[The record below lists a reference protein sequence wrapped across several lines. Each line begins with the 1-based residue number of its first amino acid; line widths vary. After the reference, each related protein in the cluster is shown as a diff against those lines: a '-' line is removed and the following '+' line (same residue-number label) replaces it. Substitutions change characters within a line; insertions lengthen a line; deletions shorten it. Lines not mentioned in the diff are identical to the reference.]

1 MTAKMILSLDG
12 VVLQECLL
20 DKERMTI
27 GRKDDNDIVINNLA
41 VSSHHAAIITIMN
54 DSFIEDMDSTNG
66 MLVNGESVK
75 KRFLQNNDLIEIG
88 KYKLKYINDHASTT
102 TAADFEKTVVMR
114 GSLQEIRKEKDRSED
129 TLLKLP
135 EPEAG
140 EAEPSPTEIIR
151 PVEPAQEPAQEPAP
165 APMRAAIQILN
176 GPNAGREPELVK
188 SLTTLG
194 KPGVQVAVL
203 TRRPRGYFITHV
215 EGENYPAVNG
225 QVIGT
230 HPRALNDHDLIELV
244 GIKMEFFLKV

>member
-54 DSFIEDMDSTNG
+54 DSFIEDLDSTNG
-66 MLVNGESVK
+66 MLVNGEPLK
-75 KRFLQNNDLIEIG
+75 KCFLQNNDLVEIG
-88 KYKLKYINDHASTT
+88 KYKLKYINAHVSTT
-102 TAADFEKTVVMR
+102 TAADFEKTMVMR
-114 GSLQEIRKEKDRSED
+114 GSLHEIREKTDKSED
-129 TLLKLP
+129 TLVKLL
-135 EPEAG
+135 EPETG
-140 EAEPSPTEIIR
+140 EAALSPTEIIR
-151 PVEPAQEPAQEPAP
+151 PVEPAQEPAPL
-165 APMRAAIQILN
+165 RAVIQILN
-176 GPNAGREPELVK
+176 GPNAGRELELVK

-215 EGENYPAVNG
+215 EGVNYPAVNG

>member
-12 VVLQECLL
+12 VVLQECPL

-54 DSFIEDMDSTNG
+54 DSFIEDLDSTNG
-66 MLVNGESVK
+66 MLVNGEAVK
-75 KRFLQNNDLIEIG
+75 KRFLQNNDLVEIG
-88 KYKLKYINDHASTT
+88 KYKLKYINDHVSTT
-102 TAADFEKTVVMR
+102 TAEDFEKTMVMR
-114 GSLQEIRKEKDRSED
+114 GSMRGIRKDSDKSED
-129 TLLKLP
+129 TLVKLP
-135 EPEAG
+135 EPETRVQ
-140 EAEPSPTEIIR
+140 EAAPTDIIR
-151 PVEPAQEPAQEPAP
+151 PVEAAQEPAP
-165 APMRAAIQILN
+165 APLRAAIQILN
-176 GPNAGREPELVK
+176 GPNAGRELELVK

-203 TRRPRGYFITHV
+203 TRRPQGYFITHV

-230 HPRALNDHDLIELV
+230 HPCSLNDHDLIELV
-244 GIKMEFFLKV
+244 GIKMEFFLKG

>member
-1 MTAKMILSLDG
+1 MNERRDMTAKMILSLDG

-54 DSFIEDMDSTNG
+54 DSFIEDLDSTNG
-66 MLVNGESVK
+66 MLVNGEPVK
-75 KRFLQNNDLIEIG
+75 KRFLQNSDLIEIG
-88 KYKLKYINDHASTT
+88 KYKLKYINDHVSTT
-102 TAADFEKTVVMR
+102 TAADFEKTMVMR
-114 GSLQEIRKEKDRSED
+114 GSLHEIRKETDRSED
-129 TLLKLP
+129 TLVKLP
-135 EPEAG
+135 EPETR
-140 EAEPSPTEIIR
+140 EAAPSPTEIIR
-151 PVEPAQEPAQEPAP
+151 PVEPAPL
-165 APMRAAIQILN
+165 RAVIQILN
-176 GPNAGREPELVK
+176 GPNAGRELELVK

-215 EGENYPAVNG
+215 EGGNYPAVNG

-244 GIKMEFFLKV
+244 GIKMEFFLKG

>member
-1 MTAKMILSLDG
+1 MTAKIILSLDG

-75 KRFLQNNDLIEIG
+75 KRFLQNSDLVEIG
-88 KYKLKYINDHASTT
+88 KYKLKYINDRVSTT

-129 TLLKLP
+129 TLVKLP

-140 EAEPSPTEIIR
+140 EAAPTPTEIIR
-151 PVEPAQEPAQEPAP
+151 PVEPAQEPAPQ
-165 APMRAAIQILN
+165 RAVIQILN
-176 GPNAGREPELVK
+176 GPNAGRELELVK

>member
-12 VVLQECLL
+12 VVLQECSL

-54 DSFIEDMDSTNG
+54 DSFIEDLDSTNG
-66 MLVNGESVK
+66 MLVNGEPLK

-88 KYKLKYINDHASTT
+88 KYKLKYINDHVSTT
-102 TAADFEKTVVMR
+102 TAADFEKTMVMR
-114 GSLQEIRKEKDRSED
+114 GSLHGIRKETDKSED
-129 TLLKLP
+129 TLVKLP
-135 EPEAG
+135 EPEIR
-140 EAEPSPTEIIR
+140 EAVPSPTEIIR
-151 PVEPAQEPAQEPAP
+151 PVEAEPAP
-165 APMRAAIQILN
+165 QRAVVQILN
-176 GPNAGREPELVK
+176 GPNAGRELELAK

-203 TRRPRGYFITHV
+203 TRRPQGYFITHV
-215 EGENYPAVNG
+215 EGENYPVVNG

-244 GIKMEFFLKV
+244 GIKMEFFLKG